1 MEDLMPRGAFAA
13 VLACTVLCS
22 VEPAFAECR
31 TSLPPASERAGHWQY
46 RMSQGKRCWYGPLKA
61 GAPARARVVKP
72 ARVVARAEPVRATTD
87 AEPVRATTEAE
98 PVRATTGLE
107 PLARLPVIVT
117 MPMLPAAPPIDD
129 DEIWPKPDASFAQRF
144 DAIRLGR

>member
-1 MEDLMPRGAFAA
+1 MTRGAFAA

-46 RMSQGKRCWYGPLKA
+46 RSVQGKRCWYGPLKA
-61 GAPARARVVKP
+61 GAPARARVIKP
-72 ARVVARAEPVRATTD
+72 VRVVAS
-87 AEPVRATTEAE
+87 AE
-98 PVRATTGLE
+98 PVRATTGFA

-117 MPMLPAAPPIDD
+117 VPMVPAAPIEDD
-129 DEIWPKPDASFAQRF
+129 DIWPKPDASFAQRF
-144 DAIRLGR
+144 NAVRLGR